1 MKAEVSY
8 AVLKSSVLDWAENR
22 GILGSSDPKTQCL
35 KFVSEAGELAD
46 NIAKGD
52 HYAAQDDLGDIIVT
66 LLLLAELIDTDLMVC
81 LSGAYEVIKK
91 RQGKMVNGIF
101 VKDVV

>member
-1 MKAEVSY
+1 MAVLSY
-8 AVLKSSVLDWAENR
+8 DVLKSNVLDWAESR
-22 GILGSSDPKTQCL
+22 GIFDSSDPKTQCL

-52 HYAAQDDLGDIIVT
+52 HYAAQDDLGDILVT
-66 LLLLAELIDTDLMVC
+66 LILLSEMIDTDLMVC
-81 LSGAYEVIKK
+81 LESAYETIRK
-91 RQGKMVNGIF
+91 RQGRMVNGVF

>member
-1 MKAEVSY
+1 MEEYKY
-8 AVLKSSVLDWAENR
+8 TTLKRAVLDWADTR
-22 GILGSSDPKTQCL
+22 GILSSSDPKTQCL

-52 HYAAQDDLGDIIVT
+52 HYAALDDIGDILVT
-66 LLLLAELIDTDLMVC
+66 LILLAELIDTDLMVC
-81 LSGAYEVIKK
+81 LEGAYEIIRK

>member
-1 MKAEVSY
+1 MTDVSY
-8 AVLKSSVLDWAENR
+8 GVLKSNVLDWAESR
-22 GILGSSDPKTQCL
+22 GIFDSSDPKTQCL

-52 HYAAQDDLGDIIVT
+52 HYAAQDDIGDILVT
-66 LLLLAELIDTDLMVC
+66 LILLSEMIDTDLMVC
-81 LSGAYEVIKK
+81 LESAYETIRK
-91 RQGKMVNGIF
+91 RQGRMVNGVF

>member
-1 MKAEVSY
+1 MEEHKY
-8 AVLKSSVLDWAENR
+8 TTLKSAVLDWADTR
-22 GILGSSDPKTQCL
+22 GILDSSDPKTQCL

-52 HYAAQDDLGDIIVT
+52 HYAALDDLGDILVT
-66 LLLLAELIDTDLMVC
+66 LILLAELIDTDLMVC
-81 LSGAYEVIKK
+81 LEGAYEIIRK